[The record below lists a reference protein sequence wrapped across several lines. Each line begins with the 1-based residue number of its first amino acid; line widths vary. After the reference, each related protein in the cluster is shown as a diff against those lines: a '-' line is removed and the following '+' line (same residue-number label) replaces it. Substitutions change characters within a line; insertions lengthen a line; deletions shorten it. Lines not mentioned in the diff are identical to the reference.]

1 MQRMRRL
8 RVNENM
14 RSLVRET
21 SVEISD
27 LVYPIFV
34 EEGENIAEPIPS
46 MPGINRYSIDRI
58 DEELDRVAESG
69 VKSLLIFQSI
79 KMNVV
84 VRLIIIM
91 VLHSRQ

>member
-46 MPGINRYSIDRI
+46 MPGIITSNTITSGINSFAKAIASIPD
-58 DEELDRVAESG
+58 LAVL
-69 VKSLLIFQSI
+69 VTKPSLVSE
-79 KMNVV
+79 
-84 VRLIIIM
+84 
-91 VLHSRQ
+91 

>member
-27 LVYPIFV
+27 LVYPI
-34 EEGENIAEPIPS
+34 
-46 MPGINRYSIDRI
+46 
-58 DEELDRVAESG
+58 L
-69 VKSLLIFQSI
+69 
-79 KMNVV
+79 
-84 VRLIIIM
+84 
-91 VLHSRQ
+91 

>member
-34 EEGENIAEPIPS
+34 EEGENIGE
-46 MPGINRYSIDRI
+46 GFRI
-58 DEELDRVAESG
+58 WW
-69 VKSLLIFQSI
+69 
-79 KMNVV
+79 
-84 VRLIIIM
+84 
-91 VLHSRQ
+91 

>member
-34 EEGENIAEPIPS
+34 EEGENIAEYFQAAGGNRRSHPHGANRRNPPERQPRSPPS
-46 MPGINRYSIDRI
+46 G
-58 DEELDRVAESG
+58 
-69 VKSLLIFQSI
+69 
-79 KMNVV
+79 
-84 VRLIIIM
+84 
-91 VLHSRQ
+91 

>member
-34 EEGENIAEPIPS
+34 EEGEKQPVNKLKQNTKGNNTINAFFIRIPPI
-46 MPGINRYSIDRI
+46 
-58 DEELDRVAESG
+58 
-69 VKSLLIFQSI
+69 
-79 KMNVV
+79 
-84 VRLIIIM
+84 
-91 VLHSRQ
+91 

>member
-46 MPGINRYSIDRI
+46 MPNIKDTVLI
-58 DEELDRVAESG
+58 ELMKNLTE
-69 VKSLLIFQSI
+69 
-79 KMNVV
+79 
-84 VRLIIIM
+84 
-91 VLHSRQ
+91 

>member
-34 EEGENIAEPIPS
+34 LS
-46 MPGINRYSIDRI
+46 SI
-58 DEELDRVAESG
+58 EFELV
-69 VKSLLIFQSI
+69 
-79 KMNVV
+79 
-84 VRLIIIM
+84 
-91 VLHSRQ
+91 